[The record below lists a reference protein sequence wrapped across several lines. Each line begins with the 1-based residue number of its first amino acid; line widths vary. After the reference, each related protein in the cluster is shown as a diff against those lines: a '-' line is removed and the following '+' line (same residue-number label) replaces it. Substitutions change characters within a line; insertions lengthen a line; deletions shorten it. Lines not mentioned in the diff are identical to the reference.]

1 MITESAPA
9 TITPRPGANGRVQQR
24 PMDAGAPLSLDQ
36 AAEHI
41 AGRTL
46 RDGPVGRVG
55 LELEFQLVDLE
66 QVGRRPAWRH
76 SERLAA
82 EVGPLPYGSAVTC
95 EPGGQLELSTPP
107 MPDVSSAVHALAA
120 DRAVLGSF
128 LAGQRFSAVPLGAD
142 PLRTPQC
149 IDSRPRYAAMRR
161 HYAAMGYGSAGTA
174 MMSST
179 AALQINLEAGP
190 AAGWAERFAWITAL
204 GPLMIAV
211 SAGSPY
217 LGNRSSGWASMRQEC
232 WYGMDPHRTSKVPA
246 GPDVGRA
253 WTEYAMDAPVLLH
266 WEDGR
271 AVAVTDRVLLRDW
284 LSGAVD
290 WGRGPSAAD
299 VDYHLTT
306 LFPAIRPRG
315 YLEIR
320 YFDALPDRWWPGLA
334 AFAVTLIDDP
344 AAAAAAAEHVEPVR
358 DAWQRAARQGLADPA
373 LARAARRCAEVAV
386 DHAPDGLRTE
396 LEAFCRAIEAGRM
409 PVDDLRSR
417 IGQTG
422 PAAVFE
428 EEAYAYRP

>member
-1 MITESAPA
+1 
-9 TITPRPGANGRVQQR
+9 
-24 PMDAGAPLSLDQ
+24 
-36 AAEHI
+36 
-41 AGRTL
+41 
-46 RDGPVGRVG
+46 
-55 LELEFQLVDLE
+55 
-66 QVGRRPAWRH
+66 
-76 SERLAA
+76 
-82 EVGPLPYGSAVTC
+82 
-95 EPGGQLELSTPP
+95 
-107 MPDVSSAVHALAA
+107 
-120 DRAVLGSF
+120 
-128 LAGQRFSAVPLGAD
+128 
-142 PLRTPQC
+142 
-149 IDSRPRYAAMRR
+149 
-161 HYAAMGYGSAGTA
+161 
-174 MMSST
+174 
-179 AALQINLEAGP
+179 
-190 AAGWAERFAWITAL
+190 
-204 GPLMIAV
+204 
-211 SAGSPY
+211 
-217 LGNRSSGWASMRQEC
+217 
-232 WYGMDPHRTSKVPA
+232 
-246 GPDVGRA
+246 
-253 WTEYAMDAPVLLH
+253 MDAPVLLH

-417 IGQTG
+417 IRQTG